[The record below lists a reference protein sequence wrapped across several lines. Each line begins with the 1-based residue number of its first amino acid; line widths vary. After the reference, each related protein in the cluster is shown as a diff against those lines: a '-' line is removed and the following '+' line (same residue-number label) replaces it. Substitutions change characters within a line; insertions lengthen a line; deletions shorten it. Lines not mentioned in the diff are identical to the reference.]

1 MIPKIDRGLS
11 LDHIFGEKN
20 VENIKFMKE
29 INSRK
34 MRKKLDLGES
44 NQGFRGAGSPQERYA
59 THTSDNRGQKLVPVY
74 FGSPIVTKFNN

>member
-20 VENIKFMKE
+20 VEKYKIYERNKFAKNE
-29 INSRK
+29 
-34 MRKKLDLGES
+34 KKLDLGES
-44 NQGFRGAGSPQERYA
+44 NQGFRGAGSPPERYA